1 FVLDDEYIPPVQRLS
16 YSKKLKTSLHGTI
29 AHLNHMEDCIGQIYQ
44 KNVDDSR
51 RSTLTSN
58 VFILCRAI
66 DEYYAHQ
73 SFQIKNIL
81 IEEPP
86 IRYLQSMNI
95 LARSI
100 FNALRTIP
108 NKEYEY
114 MLQYFYEWTEI
125 SPSSFETTVGDV
137 LSLKYNHLDIAK
149 TDRVIQ
155 RLVTTLDTIVK
166 KMSELDYIG
175 LIRENI
181 IISDDSNA
189 EQEKTQKTWRFLD

>member
-1 FVLDDEYIPPVQRLS
+1 M
-16 YSKKLKTSLHGTI
+16 T
-29 AHLNHMEDCIGQIYQ
+29 A
-44 KNVDDSR
+44 
-51 RSTLTSN
+51 
-58 VFILCRAI
+58 
-66 DEYYAHQ
+66 EYYAHQ
-73 SFQIKNIL
+73 FFQIENIL

-86 IRYLQSMNI
+86 IRYLQSINI

-114 MLQYFYEWTEI
+114 MLQYFYEWIEI

-155 RLVTTLDTIVK
+155 RLVTTLDAIIK

-189 EQEKTQKTWRFLD
+189 EQERTKKKWRFLD